1 MAVNPQITKKLCRR
15 RYRFFVWFN
24 LSWCEIFLFM
34 MLIMVLPL
42 ICEAK
47 TVLEIWLTTV
57 PDYTVIFVQLSLIM
71 GIIDTVGSSGY
82 TACIATGRLKN
93 MH

>member
-1 MAVNPQITKKLCRR
+1 MQEEIQILLYGLICRGAK
-15 RYRFFVWFN
+15 FSF
-24 LSWCEIFLFM
+24 FM

-82 TACIATGRLKN
+82 TALHCN
-93 MH
+93 W